1 MVDLNDA
8 KFIDVEGT
16 NTRYFEAG
24 EGEPMLLVHG
34 GQFGGGASA
43 EDWFLN
49 FDGLAESFH
58 VYAIDKIG
66 QGYSDIPDRDEDY
79 VIGTAVQHSVDF
91 LKTLDIDSAHI
102 VGHSRGGYLAA
113 RVALEHPEIVKTIV
127 IIDSAT
133 LMQPITFYKDVAES
147 APHFDDPKER
157 SKYLTAANSYG
168 TAHITDDWV
177 EGKLKIDGLPKYQ
190 EAAVKNAELEDQFNR
205 NLVAMQKETHAWI
218 RAGGLN
224 CPTLVVWGL
233 EDPSALWDP
242 MGLDCLNL
250 ILPNVADSQMHIFN
264 HAGHYSFREH
274 PEEFVGVVKAFI
286 ASSVKD

>member
-1 MVDLNDA
+1 MVDLNEA

-43 EDWFLN
+43 EDWFLS

-66 QGYSDIPDRDEDY
+66 QGYSDIPHRDEDY
-79 VIGTAVQHSVDF
+79 VIGVAVQHSIDF
-91 LKTLDIDSAHI
+91 LKTLQIDSAHI

-113 RVALEHPEIVKTIV
+113 RVALEHPDMVKTIV
-127 IIDSAT
+127 IVDSAT
-133 LMQPITFYKDVAES
+133 LMQPITFYKDIADS
-147 APHFDDPKER
+147 APHFDDSKER

-168 TAHITDDWV
+168 TSHITDDWL
-177 EGKLKIDGLPKYQ
+177 EGKLKIDDLPKYQ
-190 EAAVKNAELEDQFNR
+190 EAAAKNAELEDQFNR
-205 NLVAMQKETHAWI
+205 DLVAMQKETHAWI

-233 EDPSALWDP
+233 EDPSAIWDP
-242 MGLDCLNL
+242 IGLDCLNL
-250 ILPNVADSQMHIFN
+250 VLPNVADSQMHIFN
-264 HAGHYSFREH
+264 HSGHYPFREH
-274 PEEFVGVVKAFI
+274 PEEFVGVVRAFI
-286 ASSVKD
+286 ESSRKD